1 MAARQWASDQV
12 PETEAT
18 EMNSTIINF
27 IIFTFAFITFTCH
40 AIMPIIPLQFIYQS
54 SSSIRSLNRC
64 LSNSGSECSSDFVM
78 VWFEVISCFTW
89 KIMSSC
95 LMLYFPFP
103 VFVFFLPFFSSSPPF
118 HSIFGPWVCSKSPA
132 KILFLPSLMSSWVC
146 SAFQLHSMQILS
158 TRDIPKCVP
167 YWIEF
172 VSIQREPAA
181 YTQPPQ
187 NASDGRFNQA
197 KLPFEKFI
205 ISENIL
211 HEKSTVAFV

>member
-1 MAARQWASDQV
+1 MAARQWASDPV

-95 LMLYFPFP
+95 LVLYFPFP
-103 VFVFFLPFFSSSPPF
+103 VFVFFLPFFPLHLHFIQYLVHGCVQNRLLRYSSYQVWCQAEYVVRSNC
-118 HSIFGPWVCSKSPA
+118 IVCR
-132 KILFLPSLMSSWVC
+132 F
-146 SAFQLHSMQILS
+146 
-158 TRDIPKCVP
+158 
-167 YWIEF
+167 Y
-172 VSIQREPAA
+172 QRETYPDV
-181 YTQPPQ
+181 YHIGY
-187 NASDGRFNQA
+187 NLWVYEGS
-197 KLPFEKFI
+197 L
-205 ISENIL
+205 L
-211 HEKSTVAFV
+211 HIPNHPKMRLMDDSIKRNSHLKNV